1 MTRKQEAI
9 ALALR
14 EFGKKRLFEE
24 QCRGILPEEQK
35 LLDRL
40 K

>member
-1 MTRKQEAI
+1 MQKAI
-9 ALALR
+9 AEALR

-24 QCRGILPEEQK
+24 QCRGILPEEAALLAK
-35 LLDRL
+35 L

>member
-24 QCRGILPEEQK
+24 QCRGILPEEAELLAK
-35 LLDRL
+35 L